1 MSSTITSQE
10 ASAIDGQAARF
21 GRPHGMGV
29 PPLAWVR
36 LFVVAILAAVLAA
49 CGASGAPSPVS
60 NASPAEGASTSS
72 SYPTATT
79 GTNLAMTKSPA
90 IDSQAPT
97 TRPAAEPTPVPVPP
111 KPTGVKFDERRRLGP
126 DPSST
131 EITQTVTW
139 AAPQSEG
146 VEIRVYG
153 VTKCIAEP
161 ANPSP
166 DTSGSCL
173 VEHTPLPGS
182 VLTLLATAP
191 ASEGHVSW
199 TWTGTFDC
207 EGPGPAYDPRGP
219 GYHAVVI
226 AAYSASGHSIFA
238 IAEPGRW
245 SQPGPSEIVC

>member
-1 MSSTITSQE
+1 MTSHE
-10 ASAIDGQAARF
+10 ASGIDGQADRF
-21 GRPHGMGV
+21 GRRHGMGV
-29 PPLAWVR
+29 APLAWVR

-60 NASPAEGASTSS
+60 NALPAEAASTSTT
-72 SYPTATT
+72 YPTATT
-79 GTNLAMTKSPA
+79 GTNLAMTESPRIA
-90 IDSQAPT
+90 SQAPT
-97 TRPAAEPTPVPVPP
+97 TRPAPEPTPVPVPP

-131 EITQTVTW
+131 EVTQTVTW
-139 AAPQSEG
+139 AAPLSAG

-166 DTSGSCL
+166 NTNGPCL

-182 VLTLLATAP
+182 VLTPLATAP
-191 ASEGHVSW
+191 ASSSAVSW

-219 GYHAVVI
+219 AYHAVVI
-226 AAYSASGHSIFA
+226 AAYSASGHSIFV

-245 SQPGPSEIVC
+245 SQPGPSETVC